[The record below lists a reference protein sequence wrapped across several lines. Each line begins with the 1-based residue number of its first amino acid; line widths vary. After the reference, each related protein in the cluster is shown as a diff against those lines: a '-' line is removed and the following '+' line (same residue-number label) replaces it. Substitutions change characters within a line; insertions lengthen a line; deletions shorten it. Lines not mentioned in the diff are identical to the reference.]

1 MLFFWSPYHT
11 RDIEHKILQTSW
23 GGTINQ
29 DRDLRN
35 NVLIK
40 AVQLYLDEKK
50 IEYRNANLQLMST
63 KQESSSI
70 WSDSDDDGENT
81 PAGKL
86 KRFKVARKPPKHRW
100 SCISAVGK
108 PLVEL
113 MVTEH
118 ENDKGEKAEKTP
130 ALTPTQTPTQT
141 PTLTP
146 TLSLSLALALA
157 LALTLT
163 LTLSLS
169 LTLRRRRRPWSF
181 TCISSGAPRRGRSMT
196 SSRRAT
202 RDSNRSPSPHPSPD
216 RNPNPVPIHVP
227 GPKQESYKWY
237 IGELKKQE
245 DNSRSLY
252 ALSLTLTLTP
262 TLTPTLT
269 LT

>member
-40 AVQLYLDEKK
+40 AVQLYLDENK

-63 KQESSSI
+63 KQESTCI

-100 SCISAVGK
+100 SCISAPGK

-118 ENDKGEKAEKTP
+118 ENDKGEKAEKTVVIHLYKFRSTTKGAIDDFVEASYTWP
-130 ALTPTQTPTQT
+130 LTPT
-141 PTLTP
+141 
-146 TLSLSLALALA
+146 LALA

-163 LTLSLS
+163 
-169 LTLRRRRRPWSF
+169 R
-181 TCISSGAPRRGRSMT
+181 
-196 SSRRAT
+196 
-202 RDSNRSPSPHPSPD
+202 
-216 RNPNPVPIHVP
+216 
-227 GPKQESYKWY
+227 
-237 IGELKKQE
+237 
-245 DNSRSLY
+245 
-252 ALSLTLTLTP
+252 TLTLAGT
-262 TLTPTLT
+262 
-269 LT
+269 